1 MTWQRLSIPK
11 VKVKRAAF
19 SLVLMKKGVML
30 LKKAKYVKRGVM
42 FMKAKY
48 VSWVLLAEVNSEYI
62 VSLGQI

>member
-1 MTWQRLSIPK
+1 
-11 VKVKRAAF
+11 
-19 SLVLMKKGVML
+19 MKKGVML
-30 LKKAKYVKRGVM
+30 MKKAKYVKRGVM